1 MTFVRGMIG
10 LTLRIV
16 LALVLALAVAL
27 VIALFTSGG
36 FHRALFVGLLI
47 AGLACLLLAPG
58 GSPAGDF
65 IDGTWL
71 PNMPAWTR
79 APPPGGT
86 RVNPGVLFALAGI
99 LLIAAASVLGR
110 Q

>member
-1 MTFVRGMIG
+1 MTFVRGIIG
-10 LTLRIV
+10 LTLRVV
-16 LALVLALAVAL
+16 LALVPALAVAL

-36 FHRALFVGLLI
+36 FHRGLFVGLLV

-58 GSPAGDF
+58 GGGIHDV
-65 IDGTWL
+65 IDGTNV

-79 APPPGGT
+79 TPPGGT
-86 RVNPGVLFALAGI
+86 KVNPGVLFALAGI

-110 Q
+110 E

>member
-1 MTFVRGMIG
+1 MTFIRGMIG

-16 LALVLALAVAL
+16 LAFVFALAVAL

-36 FHRALFVGLLI
+36 FHRGLFVGLLV

-58 GSPAGDF
+58 GGGTGDF
-65 IDGTWL
+65 IDGTMV

-79 APPPGGT
+79 TPPGGT
-86 RVNPGVLFALAGI
+86 KVNPGVLFALAGI
-99 LLIAAASVLGR
+99 LLIVVASVLGR
-110 Q
+110 

>member
-1 MTFVRGMIG
+1 MIG

-16 LALVLALAVAL
+16 LALVVALTVAL
-27 VIALFTSGG
+27 VIAAFTSGG
-36 FHRALFVGLLI
+36 FHRAFFVGLLV

-58 GSPAGDF
+58 GGGTGDF
-65 IDGTWL
+65 IDGSL
-71 PNMPAWTR
+71 IPNMPSWTR
-79 APPPGGT
+79 DPPGGT

-99 LLIAAASVLGR
+99 LLVAAASVLGR